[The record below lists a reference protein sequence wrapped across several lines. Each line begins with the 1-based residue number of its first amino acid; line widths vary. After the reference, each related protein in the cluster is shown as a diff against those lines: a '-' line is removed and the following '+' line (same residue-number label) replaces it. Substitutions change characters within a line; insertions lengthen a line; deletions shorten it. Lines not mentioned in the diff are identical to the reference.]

1 MEEIISKY
9 SPLALAF
16 IGDAHY
22 NLLVKRKAIDRN
34 VKSNDLQQF
43 AAVYCSAR
51 TQALIS
57 SYLLDNQILD
67 ETELMIFKKGRNAKS
82 HNAPKNT
89 DAVTYRI
96 STGFEA
102 LWGYWYLSGK
112 QQRMEQIWDI
122 IETIEV

>member
-1 MEEIISKY
+1 
-9 SPLALAF
+9 
-16 IGDAHY
+16 
-22 NLLVKRKAIDRN
+22 
-34 VKSNDLQQF
+34 
-43 AAVYCSAR
+43 
-51 TQALIS
+51 
-57 SYLLDNQILD
+57 
-67 ETELMIFKKGRNAKS
+67 MIFKKGRNAKS